1 MRVWDLPLRIFHWGF
16 MVSVFGAIISA
27 KADVL
32 WVHERFG
39 LLILALISFR
49 IIWGFVG
56 GHHARF
62 RNFLVGPLRLLA
74 WLRSAREDKTTR
86 RAAGHSPLGGYSVLA
101 LLGVPLLM
109 VSTGIVSTDGILFD
123 GPLAHLVPDLSAD
136 AGKIHHDIGIFLLLL
151 IILHLGAILFYKFK
165 KKHNLTSAMV
175 TGRAS
180 EARDQINGPEGSIS
194 TGKTIFGLVLMAG
207 LIAAAQMIIL
217 LRPSFF

>member
-1 MRVWDLPLRIFHWGF
+1 
-16 MVSVFGAIISA
+16 
-27 KADVL
+27 
-32 WVHERFG
+32 
-39 LLILALISFR
+39 
-49 IIWGFVG
+49 
-56 GHHARF
+56 
-62 RNFLVGPLRLLA
+62 
-74 WLRSAREDKTTR
+74 
-86 RAAGHSPLGGYSVLA
+86 
-101 LLGVPLLM
+101 
-109 VSTGIVSTDGILFD
+109 
-123 GPLAHLVPDLSAD
+123 
-136 AGKIHHDIGIFLLLL
+136 LLL